1 MAANKNEK
9 QEENVELKEDQTQS
23 NAKTPTEEKGRDQS
37 KGGKKRKTR
46 LLQKTPG
53 ISQPIPG
60 KIAKIVKKVV
70 APHSEDDSELKA
82 APGQTAGLS
91 SASKPTQG
99 SSKEAAAVVEN
110 KGAAAA
116 NAVSSSSA
124 PVQEAKSQGENSAA
138 KAPVSQTS
146 AEKADA
152 KSLDKS
158 KERPAEKLVAKAAE
172 QAVAQESQRV
182 KADDQVSSKAENK
195 TTGQAGEKAS
205 EAQVMAKTPVPVDK
219 KTASQETASPALRS
233 QEGKQES
240 EEASHLNS
248 PSASQEQKRS
258 SSAPL
263 GSAPSAFSSAA
274 SPSSAAGA
282 GTPVRTDEG
291 SRSGVENRRA
301 SSEENADKRGF
312 AKDRSARS
320 SHRSDRSGSRKRE
333 GEEKRFAPK
342 SVPQG
347 VLDSSTDSKKKEEV
361 SKAAA
366 PGPRVL
372 VDEGITVASSAKFN
386 VIRPQEG
393 SYLGSDA
400 DKPNFVKRGDY
411 KPYPGRGSRPSS
423 RFSKPGSRFSQG
435 DRPSSLGFGRK
446 PEFQKDEDEDQKP
459 KFRRKTRTK
468 GPSDMPEVEFAKSA
482 ASRKRSDRFS
492 KNRDRDKSRYR
503 DFTSEE
509 AELAFDIMNRD
520 RKKQRERARTKAKP
534 KKEETL
540 VIFDGITVKELAKA
554 MDRPA
559 TDVIKTLLGLGAS
572 ATMNQSLDFDTCAIV
587 AEELGYKVEKD
598 QSDDVENLID
608 IQDEE
613 KDLVSRPPIVAVMG
627 HVDHGKTSLLDYIR
641 DAQVT
646 EQEPGGIT
654 QALGAYTA
662 KIGDKMITFIDTPG
676 HEAFSTMR
684 ARGAQVTD
692 LAILIIAAD
701 DGVKPQTL
709 EALAHIKAAGTRF
722 MVVINKIDRLQDK
735 EKLSQAVERIKAD
748 LSQASPEDDFYGGGI
763 TMVEVS
769 AKTGQNM
776 DELLSMILLEAE
788 VMELK
793 ANPNRPGVGTILE
806 SSLDKSRG
814 PVASVLVSNGTF
826 ARRDFVAAG
835 QSYGRIR
842 SLTSD
847 RGKRLKEVTP
857 SMPVELIGLTLLP
870 EAGDVIYVMES
881 LDKAKEYATKYA
893 ERNRTACRLAEL
905 NESNALTLDHLAADL
920 EKMDKKELK
929 IILKGDVQG
938 SVEALTKDLKDL
950 STDEIEV
957 KIIYSAVG
965 GINESDV
972 TLARSSNA
980 YIVGFNVAANADVR
994 KTAQSLGVA
1003 LNIYDV
1009 IYNATDAVQQAI
1021 LGLAS
1026 PTYQEVRYGSAQVR
1040 EIYKSSSVGV
1050 IAGCYVDDGKILRN
1064 AKVRLIRG
1072 GKVIYTGVL
1081 GGLKRFQDDAKEV
1094 AKGYECGIN
1103 IQNYNDIKVEDV
1115 IECFGEEEVKQG
1127 EEPSR
1132 K

>member
-1 MAANKNEK
+1 MAAKNNDK
-9 QEENVELKEDQTQS
+9 QEDNVELKEDATQS
-23 NAKTPTEEKGRDQS
+23 NAKKLTGEQGRESS
-37 KGGKKRKTR
+37 KGGRKRKTR
-46 LLQKTPG
+46 LVQKTPG

-70 APHSEDDSELKA
+70 TPRSEVEHEPVAKNSQAMPA
-82 APGQTAGLS
+82 A
-91 SASKPTQG
+91 SASLP
-99 SSKEAAAVVEN
+99 SSDLSKAEVSVPVVKN
-110 KGAAAA
+110 
-116 NAVSSSSA
+116 SSSTNTVPSSV
-124 PVQEAKSQGENSAA
+124 PVQEAKNESEKTAVKTSTAMESTKKTVADSIEKSLGS
-138 KAPVSQTS
+138 SSS
-146 AEKADA
+146 AEPSALRSNLEGQ
-152 KSLDKS
+152 KSDQATIDQATTDKS
-158 KERPAEKLVAKAAE
+158 TTD
-172 QAVAQESQRV
+172 QATKKSEG
-182 KADDQVSSKAENK
+182 K
-195 TTGQAGEKAS
+195 TTGQTERKTNEEKLETKAS
-205 EAQVMAKTPVPVDK
+205 TSEDKQVSSQDPPKSIAEPQKDK
-219 KTASQETASPALRS
+219 
-233 QEGKQES
+233 QEGQGRT
-240 EEASHLNS
+240 
-248 PSASQEQKRS
+248 PQS
-258 SSAPL
+258 SRMS
-263 GSAPSAFSSAA
+263 
-274 SPSSAAGA
+274 
-282 GTPVRTDEG
+282 VEG
-291 SRSGVENRRA
+291 KKSISD
-301 SSEENADKRGF
+301 ENAEKRGQ
-312 AKDRSARS
+312 ARDRAGRP
-320 SHRSDRSGSRKRE
+320 SHHSDRSNSRKRE
-333 GEEKRFAPK
+333 RDDKRYPTKAFPQNAPD
-342 SVPQG
+342 Q
-347 VLDSSTDSKKKEEV
+347 STDAKQKEDTA
-361 SKAAA
+361 KTAA

-372 VDEGITVASSAKFN
+372 VDEGVTVPTSAKFE

-393 SYLGSDA
+393 SYLGSGA
-400 DKPNFVKRGDY
+400 DKPNFVKQGDY
-411 KPYPGRGSRPSS
+411 QPYSGRRSRQGS

-435 DRPSSLGFGRK
+435 DRPSSSGFGRK

-459 KFRRKTRTK
+459 KFRRKIRSK
-468 GPSDMPEVEFAKSA
+468 GPADMPVVEFAKSA

-559 TDVIKTLLGLGAS
+559 TDVIKTLLSLGAS
-572 ATMNQSLDFDTCAIV
+572 ATMNQSLDFETCAIV
-587 AEELGYKVEKD
+587 AEEMGYKVEKD
-598 QSDDVENLID
+598 QSDDVDNLID

-709 EALAHIKAAGTRF
+709 EALAHIKAADTRF

-735 EKLSQAVERIKAD
+735 DKLAQAVERIKAD

-776 DELLSMILLEAE
+776 EELLSMILLEAE
-788 VMELK
+788 LMDLK

-814 PVASVLVSNGTF
+814 PIANILVSNGTF

-893 ERNRTACRLAEL
+893 ERNRTASRLAEL

-920 EKMDKKELK
+920 EKMEKKELK

-938 SVEALTKDLKDL
+938 SVEALTKDLKEL
-950 STDEIEV
+950 SNDEIEV

-1021 LGLAS
+1021 LGLAA
-1026 PTYQEVRYGSAQVR
+1026 PTFQEVRYGSAQVR

-1064 AKVRLIRG
+1064 GKVRLIRG
-1072 GKVIYTGVL
+1072 GKVIYTGTI

-1115 IECFGEEEVKQG
+1115 IECFGEEEVKAG

>member
-70 APHSEDDSELKA
+70 APHSEDNNELKA
-82 APGQTAGLS
+82 DPGQTAGVS

-110 KGAAAA
+110 KAAAA
-116 NAVSSSSA
+116 MNVVSSSA
-124 PVQEAKSQGENSAA
+124 PVQEAKSQGESSAA
-138 KAPVSQTS
+138 KPPVSQTS
-146 AEKADA
+146 AERADT
-152 KSLDKS
+152 KSQDKS
-158 KERPAEKLVAKAAE
+158 TEKPAEKLVKKPAE
-172 QAVAQESQRV
+172 QAVAQESPAV
-182 KADDQVSSKAENK
+182 KADDQGSSKAENK
-195 TTGQAGEKAS
+195 TTGQAAEKAS
-205 EAQVMAKTPVPVDK
+205 EAQVLAKTPAPADK
-219 KTASQETASPALRS
+219 KTSSQETTSPTLRT
-233 QEGKQES
+233 QEGKQKN
-240 EEASHLNS
+240 EEASRPSS
-248 PSASQEQKRS
+248 PSVFQEPKQS

-263 GSAPSAFSSAA
+263 GSAPAASSSAA
-274 SPSSAAGA
+274 SLSSAP
-282 GTPVRTDEG
+282 GTATSVRTDEG
-291 SRSGVENRRA
+291 LRGGVENRRA
-301 SSEENADKRGF
+301 SAAENAEKREY

-320 SHRSDRSGSRKRE
+320 SHRSDRSSSRKRE
-333 GEEKRFAPK
+333 GEEKRFATK
-342 SVPQG
+342 SISQG
-347 VLDSSTDSKKKEEV
+347 VLDSSAEIKKKEDGP
-361 SKAAA
+361 KAAA

-372 VDEGITVASSAKFN
+372 VDEGITVPSSAKFN

-459 KFRRKTRTK
+459 KFRRKIRSK

-572 ATMNQSLDFDTCAIV
+572 ATMNQSLDFETCAIV
-587 AEELGYKVEKD
+587 AEEMGYKVEKD

-613 KDLVSRPPIVAVMG
+613 KDLISRPPIVAVMG

-735 EKLSQAVERIKAD
+735 EKLTQAVERIKAD
-748 LSQASPEDDFYGGGI
+748 LSQASSEDDFYGGGI

-893 ERNRTACRLAEL
+893 ERNRTASRLAEL

-1064 AKVRLIRG
+1064 ARVRLIRG